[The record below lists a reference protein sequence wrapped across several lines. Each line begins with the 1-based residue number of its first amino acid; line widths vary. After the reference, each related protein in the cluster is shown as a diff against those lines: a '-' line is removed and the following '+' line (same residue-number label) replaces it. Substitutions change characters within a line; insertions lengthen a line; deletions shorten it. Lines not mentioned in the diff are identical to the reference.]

1 MSDQI
6 QKIRKVIENIK
17 RNKIESIKL
26 QKKYHIVSS
35 KNKVYYAY

>member
-6 QKIRKVIENIK
+6 HKIRKVIENIK

-26 QKKYHIVSS
+26 QK
-35 KNKVYYAY
+35 NNTT

>member
-6 QKIRKVIENIK
+6 HKIRKVIENIK

-26 QKKYHIVSS
+26 QKIIPHSQQ
-35 KNKVYYAY
+35 

>member
-6 QKIRKVIENIK
+6 HKIRKVIENIK

-26 QKKYHIVSS
+26 QK
-35 KNKVYYAY
+35 NTT